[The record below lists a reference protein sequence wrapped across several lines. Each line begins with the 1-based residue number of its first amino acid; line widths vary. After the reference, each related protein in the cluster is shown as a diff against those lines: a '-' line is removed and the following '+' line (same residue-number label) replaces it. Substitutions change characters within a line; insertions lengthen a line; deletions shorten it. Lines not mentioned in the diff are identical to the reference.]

1 MRPRKP
7 SGPISPTLGSL
18 VLTLAIGATLTG
30 IIFMM
35 TEQNGS

>member
-1 MRPRKP
+1 MPPEAAR
-7 SGPISPTLGSL
+7 TDLATQVSL